1 MAEQATSQQ
10 TEQNN
15 WLTAGRTRRLKWSSD
30 MISDLLECK
39 KRAQELASS
48 EEPARNTNG
57 RKKGYM
63 KILNELWSDLGYA
76 GLNLTSQNSRDQAAR
91 MEKTMG
97 NVRDTITRNA
107 GNRREKQN
115 RARESEELIMQE
127 FRNEFIVRQSDTANL
142 HSTASTQV
150 PVGHNTS
157 TSTQAPEGHSVSP
170 ISTSVCEL
178 LQLTDPILAS
188 VAKSPGDF
196 SGRRHDTRTKQRPTG
211 AEVKDVNAAVSV
223 LLKHNKIPDPAQDPF
238 GYLWIANCILYS
250 VIVAFYISKGWKK
263 GDGNRER
270 TGKPKQ
276 SSKAK
281 EEFEAQAREIRG
293 KLSKAK
299 AEIER
304 LKSNKIITKKERRTG

>member
-1 MAEQATSQQ
+1 SVDLVA
-10 TEQNN
+10 
-15 WLTAGRTRRLKWSSD
+15 
-30 MISDLLECK
+30 DLLECK

-63 KILNELWSDLGYA
+63 KILKELWDDLGYA
-76 GLNLTSQNSRDQAAR
+76 GLNLTSQNLRDQAAR

-107 GNRREKQN
+107 GNRREKQ

-127 FRNEFIVRQSDTANL
+127 FRNEFIVSQSDTANL

-150 PVGHNTS
+150 PVGHNAS
-157 TSTQAPEGHSVSP
+157 TSAQAPEGHSISP

-178 LQLTDPILAS
+178 LQLTDPILVS
-188 VAKSPGDF
+188 VAKSRGDF
-196 SGRRHDTRTKQRPTG
+196 NGRRYDTRTKQRPTG
-211 AEVKDVNAAVSV
+211 AEIKDVNEAVSV
-223 LLKHNKIPDPAQDPF
+223 LLKRNTIPDPAQDPF

-250 VIVAFYISKGWKK
+250 VIVAFYISKDWKK
-263 GDGNRER
+263 GDGNGEP
-270 TGKPKQ
+270 TGKPKRG
-276 SSKAK
+276 SKAK

-304 LKSNKIITKKERRTG
+304 LKSNKKITKKRKEEPVRTFERV